1 MAQRNVRNNAGKR
14 LSNIKMFLLQSDHG
28 IRLTL
33 ATEIGMESEDSHH
46 ISLLINCPV
55 MSGYDKFCSALAPYD
70 DKHMYGIREQKLTIS
85 WCTRVDISDS
95 SATLFI
101 FRDFETALL
110 VQCQS

>member
-1 MAQRNVRNNAGKR
+1 MAQRGMYAIMQ

-33 ATEIGMESEDSHH
+33 ATEIGMEREDSHH
-46 ISLLINCPV
+46 TSLLIYCPA

-70 DKHMYGIREQKLTIS
+70 DKHIYGIREQTITSS
-85 WCTRVDISDS
+85 WCTRADILDS